1 MEINL
6 VKELHGKLRGVI
18 HVGAH
23 EGQERDFYQ
32 QMGAEF
38 VIWHEANPEIYKRL
52 MDRLSQYPNQDGYNH
67 AVSDFNGKIKFNV
80 SNNDGS
86 SSSILNLK
94 NHKNYYPHINYEKQI
109 EVDCVTLDE
118 FYVNEE
124 GNFNALFIDVQ
135 GAEYKVLCGAEKL
148 LTNDIDY
155 VYTEVNYEELYEG
168 CVTVDGIDK
177 YLSQF
182 GFKRTHMHDT
192 NHGWGDAFYQKVK

>member
-6 VKELHGKLRGVI
+6 VNELQGKLRGVI

-23 EGQERDFYQ
+23 EGQERDFYKK
-32 QMGAEF
+32 MGAEY
-38 VIWHEANPEIYKRL
+38 VMWHEANPEIYKRL

-118 FYVNEE
+118 FYKDER

-135 GAEYKVLCGAEKL
+135 GAEYKVLCGAEML
-148 LTNDIDY
+148 LTNDIEY

-168 CVTVDGIDK
+168 CVNVDGIDA
-177 YLSQF
+177 YLGKF

-192 NHGWGDAFYQKVK
+192 NHGWGDAFYQKIK

>member
-52 MDRLSQYPNQDGYNH
+52 MDRLSQYPNQYGYNH

-118 FYVNEE
+118 FYVNET

-168 CVTVDGIDK
+168 CATVDGIDK
-177 YLSQF
+177 YLNQF